1 MAMTRGDPSFRL
13 ACHGDYDAVMRMSEG
28 IYEGTDYLPAFF
40 HSYID
45 DPDVTVFLAAVGDQV
60 VGLRASKFTES
71 GTVFIVKAA
80 RVAPDWRGQGVDRK
94 MSLYQEEWVRRNR
107 PNVKCKRSVMGTDSS
122 TMIESMKKKM
132 RHVFSLPYIGYQGGP
147 SLWWR
152 QDPAQ
157 LAQLDTTGLP
167 DVVPLR
173 AADGDF
179 CTAVRKWLPSKAWNG
194 YEGEPVILVDWDPY
208 NFNPANIKQ
217 RKGKG
222 ERETDRQTDRQTE
235 TDGKQREMP
244 VG

>member
-94 MSLYQEEWVRRNR
+94 I
-107 PNVKCKRSVMGTDSS
+107 PCTKRTLHRVTRADPVSGGDRT
-122 TMIESMKKKM
+122 
-132 RHVFSLPYIGYQGGP
+132 LP
-147 SLWWR
+147 
-152 QDPAQ
+152 Q
-157 LAQLDTTGLP
+157 LASTGYDRLTGMSCLFGPQTVTSVRLCGNGFLP
-167 DVVPLR
+167 
-173 AADGDF
+173 
-179 CTAVRKWLPSKAWNG
+179 KAWNG

-208 NFNPANIKQ
+208 NF
-217 RKGKG
+217 
-222 ERETDRQTDRQTE
+222 
-235 TDGKQREMP
+235 
-244 VG
+244 